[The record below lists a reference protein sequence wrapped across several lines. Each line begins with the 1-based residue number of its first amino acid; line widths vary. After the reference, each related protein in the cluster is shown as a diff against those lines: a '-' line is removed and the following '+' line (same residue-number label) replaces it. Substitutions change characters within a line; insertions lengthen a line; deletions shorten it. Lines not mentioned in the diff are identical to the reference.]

1 MPKQFLRR
9 HLPSPEKIASMKG
22 LGRLRPYLSD
32 PNLWHLNRRSVSGA
46 MYWGLFCAF
55 LPIPMQIIPV
65 TIGAILF
72 RVNLPLSIVL
82 IWITNPL
89 TILPILY
96 SAYWVGA
103 SVLDVPMLDMH
114 SIGALF
120 GDLIRWVLQQGGNP
134 FANNAS
140 AMLVWPLLLGMMI
153 EAVVAS
159 LVGGTLTRVVWR
171 WYVVR
176 DWRKRKQRDHT
187 E

>member
-120 GDLIRWVLQQGGNP
+120 GDLIRWVLQQGNNP